1 MKDKN
6 EGISVSVQIDAMKTM
21 TQFMK
26 TWMAQPKESETEDNM
41 FEKMIASKLKKFP
54 ENLNFRLK
62 HDINQ
67 VIYNYKLNQYNTM
80 TSPMSTTP
88 IVSPPTVGSPKSDSS
103 QPLRSPLME
112 LSSEKWFQPL

>member
-1 MKDKN
+1 
-6 EGISVSVQIDAMKTM
+6 MKTM

-88 IVSPPTVGSPKSDSS
+88 IVFPPTVGSPKSDSS